1 MSILLKNVLYVYR
14 ARNELTRCLRSGIIV
29 SQTSFYK
36 FVLPL
41 LKQLWS
47 QIKSFKRCNSKAR
60 LLPVLPHTVIGS
72 GEIEAQRLRT
82 ILNYL
87 STCYMGWPL
96 LNYLKCAKLTIIYN
110 NTHMDHQYLFTYQ
123 QKGKMKQQKVPT
135 YSFIPFIRGLISV
148 YSPKNRK

>member
-14 ARNELTRCLRSGIIV
+14 ARKGLTHCLRSGIIV

-41 LKQLWS
+41 LKQLGS

-72 GEIEAQRLRT
+72 GQTEAPLKGYTRVT
-82 ILNYL
+82 NYL
-87 STCYMGWPL
+87 STFYMGWPL

-135 YSFIPFIRGLISV
+135 YSFIPFIRCLISICLF
-148 YSPKNRK
+148 S